1 MPQPGVLART
11 ARLACDTVVFW
22 LLRHCLLPL
31 LLLCCCG
38 LLVLEMMT
46 DFEVVLVA
54 RTRGQHVNI
63 FDGYL
68 YGIEIPWVEDIV
80 VVAIFRGVR

>member
-1 MPQPGVLART
+1 VRYGGILAAATLPVT
-11 ARLACDTVVFW
+11 AAVAV
-22 LLRHCLLPL
+22 
-31 LLLCCCG
+31 LLCCCG